1 MQIDQFQPSGASS
14 PQVVWFA
21 GTSHVSIRGLRGIVD
36 VSFALGLVY
45 VGTMRGTCVFCW
57 ILDDGGE
64 KVSWSWWWKEIQVVF
79 FKIRQTW
86 KFKGPFFIV
95 FCGDYFLGA
104 CNKNW
109 LPLLCADSISEAGI
123 ARIQKSRNQG
133 CSNVCLFSHPL
144 WAGKLWFPLFLTH
157 VFRQFHRDLGRRW
170 KIEEKWWWFSKG
182 IWRPKMPNKNANF
195 RNKKHP
201 RSLTVRPFSKGA
213 F

>member
-95 FCGDYFLGA
+95 FCGDYFFGA

-109 LPLLCADSISEAGI
+109 LPLMWGQYFRSQYCKDPKIKESGVFKRLPVFPPFVGGKIMISVVFNACFSPI
-123 ARIQKSRNQG
+123 SSRPRP
-133 CSNVCLFSHPL
+133 PL
-144 WAGKLWFPLFLTH
+144 KDRGKM
-157 VFRQFHRDLGRRW
+157 V
-170 KIEEKWWWFSKG
+170 
-182 IWRPKMPNKNANF
+182 
-195 RNKKHP
+195 
-201 RSLTVRPFSKGA
+201 VV
-213 F
+213 